1 MTIYFLQ
8 ANDSLAAGGLI
19 QAYRHVRILADAGHD
34 ARILF
39 LDPNDKP
46 AVAVPYAFL
55 PGNPFKRGLGK
66 LPVVGDRLHNRRKT
80 AMPIIDSAAPG
91 LPVNHVL
98 LDGSVERRT
107 LTMNDILVL
116 PEFPGPLLRTTST
129 SVPVV
134 VLNQGP
140 HLSFQ
145 DAPTIPA
152 ERTIYQDPIL
162 GVVNVSA
169 YGERF
174 LKFAYPSLHTYVVPN
189 SVDLTLFKYVPEKK
203 KQIAFMP
210 RKLRE
215 DLLQVLTLL
224 SARGA
229 LAGWQLCPIEGVYPP
244 RAAEMMQES
253 AVFLST
259 LMQEGFGLPPLE
271 AALCGCV
278 VVGYTGFAAA
288 EFMDPQYCFPVPERD
303 VLAFAQ
309 TLEQVLRA
317 LDADPTC
324 YRARGEVYAASLR
337 ERYSPEEQKRTLLAA
352 WDDILSRHGQEQG
365 KRA

>member
-1 MTIYFLQ
+1 M
-8 ANDSLAAGGLI
+8 
-19 QAYRHVRILADAGHD
+19 
-34 ARILF
+34 
-39 LDPNDKP
+39 
-46 AVAVPYAFL
+46 
-55 PGNPFKRGLGK
+55 RGLGK
-66 LPVVGDRLHNRRKT
+66 LPVIGDRLHNRRLA

-98 LDGSVERRT
+98 LDGRVERRT
-107 LTMNDILVL
+107 LTRNDILVL
-116 PEFPGPLLRTTST
+116 PEFPGTLLRATST

-145 DAPTIPA
+145 GSTTIPA
-152 ERTIYQDPIL
+152 ARTIYQDPIL

-174 LKFAYPSLHTYVVPN
+174 LKSAYPSLHTYVVPN
-189 SVDLTLFKYVPEKK
+189 SVDLTLFTYEPKKK

-215 DLLQVLTLL
+215 DLLQTLTLL

-244 RAAEMMQES
+244 RAAEMMRES

-309 TLEQVLRA
+309 TLEQVLRS

-324 YRARGEVYAASLR
+324 YQARGESFAASLR
-337 ERYSPEEQKRTLLAA
+337 ERYS
-352 WDDILSRHGQEQG
+352 
-365 KRA
+365 